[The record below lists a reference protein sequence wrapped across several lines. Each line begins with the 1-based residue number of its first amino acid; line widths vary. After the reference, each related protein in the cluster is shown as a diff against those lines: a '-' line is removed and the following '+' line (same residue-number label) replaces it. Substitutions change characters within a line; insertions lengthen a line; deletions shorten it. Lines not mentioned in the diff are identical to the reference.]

1 MSRGVVV
8 IGAGGHA
15 KVVLATLEAAGMGA
29 AAVLDD
35 NEELWG
41 SELLGV
47 EIQGPVSRA
56 AELGSRG
63 ILAIGANRSRERL
76 ADELDLEWVSA
87 VHPAATVHSSVEIGA
102 GTVVFAAA
110 TIQPDTVIGE
120 HVIVN
125 TGATIDHDC
134 RVGAFSHIAPGVNL
148 AGGVRVGV
156 GTLIGIGSNALPGV
170 RLGDW
175 VVVGAGSAVIE
186 SVEAEATVLG
196 IPARP
201 RSQSREP

>member
-15 KVVLATLEAAGMGA
+15 KVVLATLEAAGMGIA
-29 AAVLDD
+29 SVLDD
-35 NEELWG
+35 NQVLWG

-56 AELGSRG
+56 PELGSRG
-63 ILAIGANRSRERL
+63 ILAIGSNRSRERL
-76 ADELDLEWVSA
+76 ADELDLRWVTA

-102 GTVVFAAA
+102 GTVVFAGA
-110 TIQPDTVIGE
+110 TIQPDTVVGE

-134 RVGAFSHIAPGVNL
+134 RIGAFSHIAPGVNL

-156 GTLIGIGSNALPGV
+156 GTLFGIGSNALPGV
-170 RLGDW
+170 EIGDW
-175 VVVGAGSAVIE
+175 AVVGASSAVIE
-186 SVEAEATVLG
+186 SVEAEATGLG
-196 IPARP
+196 SPARP
-201 RSQSREP
+201 RSQSRES